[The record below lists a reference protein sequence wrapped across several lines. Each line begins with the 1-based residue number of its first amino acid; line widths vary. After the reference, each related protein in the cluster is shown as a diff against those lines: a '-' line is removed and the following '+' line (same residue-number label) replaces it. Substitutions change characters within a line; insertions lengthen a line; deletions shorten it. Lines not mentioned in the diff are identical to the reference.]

1 MNQETNEILHGF
13 YQKNEEDQRLV
24 SKTGNVEFIVTV
36 SYIDRYL
43 KKGDRILEVGCGTGR
58 YSLHYAHLGY
68 EVDAVELFQEN
79 LDVMEQHILPG
90 DRVRPVQGNALD
102 LSIYPDETFDMTLV
116 LGPLYHLFT
125 EEDKLT
131 CMQEAYRVTKRGGL
145 VYFAY
150 CQFDASMMQ
159 AGFGRGMYDYLV
171 ENGLLD
177 TEAFLPVNHPV
188 GIFAVH
194 RKEEIDRWNEQ
205 FAATR
210 LHYVGTDMFTH
221 YYDRI
226 IDQMDD
232 RLYGHYL
239 DYVRS
244 ICENQQLVG
253 VSNHVLDILRKN

>member
-1 MNQETNEILHGF
+1 MNQKTHEILHGF

-24 SKTGNVEFIVTV
+24 SKHGNVEFMITTD
-36 SYIDRYL
+36 YIDRYL

-58 YSLHYAHLGY
+58 YSLYYAHQGY
-68 EVDAVELFQEN
+68 EVDAIELFQEN
-79 LDVMEQHILPG
+79 LDVMMQHIRPT
-90 DRVRPVQGNALD
+90 DRVRPIQGNALD
-102 LSIYPDETFDMTLV
+102 LSAYSDETFDITLV
-116 LGPLYHLFT
+116 LGPLYHLFE

-131 CMQEAYRVTKRGGL
+131 CMREAYRVTKRGGI

-171 ENGLLD
+171 ENSLLD
-177 TEAFLPVNHPV
+177 TETFTPTNRPV

-194 RKEEIDRWNEQ
+194 RKEEIERWNEH
-205 FAATR
+205 FAAAR

-221 YYDRI
+221 YYKET

-232 RLYGHYL
+232 RLYERYVA
-239 DYVRS
+239 YVRS
-244 ICENQQLVG
+244 ICENQNLVG
-253 VSNHVLDILRKN
+253 VSNHVLDVLRKE